1 MNSVP
6 TSVRQIKNFIPVEN
20 MLKSII
26 HKRIMPNEN
35 RWKGKDID
43 WCNVSPKLGQSC
55 YENLNWDI
63 ENYAK
68 RKNETFCPYT

>member
-35 RWKGKDID
+35 R
-43 WCNVSPKLGQSC
+43 
-55 YENLNWDI
+55 
-63 ENYAK
+63 
-68 RKNETFCPYT
+68 